1 MDASMET
8 IHRQLGRDLREVL
21 CKCPD
26 ACSSYGESE
35 GWMDGVWEGG
45 IGEWVDGWREGE
57 REEGQRSKGV
67 EG

>member
-1 MDASMET
+1 MWMDASMET

-45 IGEWVDGWREGE
+45 IGE
-57 REEGQRSKGV
+57 
-67 EG
+67 